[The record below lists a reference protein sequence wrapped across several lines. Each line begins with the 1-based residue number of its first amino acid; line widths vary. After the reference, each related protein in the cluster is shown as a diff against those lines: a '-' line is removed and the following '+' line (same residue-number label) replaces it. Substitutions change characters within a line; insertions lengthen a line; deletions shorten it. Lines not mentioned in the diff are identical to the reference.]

1 MNMAIALVFCILVAT
16 NALALFPQS
25 IAVDPDVG
33 LAARYNPPYTPTA
46 CYGND
51 PKQLPSGDLFGA
63 IGERLWD
70 NGAACG
76 RQYQVMCIS
85 EAIPKFCVPGRTI
98 TVTVVDRAQTLE
110 SRPSSFNVSFV
121 LSSKAYE
128 LIADPAVAS
137 IQVQFQQV

>member
-1 MNMAIALVFCILVAT
+1 MAIALVLCILVAT

-70 NGAACG
+70 NGAAC
-76 RQYQVMCIS
+76 IS

-137 IQVQFQQV
+137 IEVQFQQV